1 MKRTNQFDT
10 SHATWNGSRW
20 EVASDNLDDRLDGPF
35 GHHFVC
41 VDGLTAGQTYAV
53 DIRFSGSSEFKSLST
68 ATASTAFVAIGGM
81 RIDAFRVTP
90 GTGPS
95 RTLVLQSVP
104 IGFE

>member
-1 MKRTNQFDT
+1 MKRIYQFDT
-10 SHATWNGSRW
+10 SHATWTGTLW
-20 EVASDNLDDRLDGPF
+20 EIASDDLNDRLDGPF

-41 VDGLTAGQTYAV
+41 VDGLGVGQTYAV
-53 DIRFSGSSEFKSLST
+53 DIRFSGSSEFKSLT
-68 ATASTAFVAIGGM
+68 TTTASTAFVTIGGM

-104 IGFE
+104 VGFE